1 MQSVSD
7 SALLDSASAPRRHNL
22 KMTAAVPDQLS
33 LARKLGFTVGD
44 YACNLYWQSLSIFLL
59 FFYTDVVG
67 LSAATAGLIYMVAS
81 IWDGAIDPVMG
92 AIADRTRSRFGRYRP
107 YILFGAVPLALCFAL
122 LYYNPPLSGAAL
134 VIWLLVTHIIFRT
147 SYTVLSIPFTS
158 LNARITSS
166 SNERATL
173 AGLRMIF
180 ATLAGLTIAS
190 TTQPLVAKLGGG
202 AADQGF
208 LAAAALFGLLATLIF
223 PLVFLAVREPQFSPA
238 EVSPARMRDY
248 WAAIRANRAFWVVM
262 ITVTCAVICATA
274 MGKSLL
280 YYFKYYL
287 HDEASSRL
295 ALSLV
300 AASGLVT
307 IPAWMLLNRFIG
319 KRLSW
324 FVATIIGLLGL
335 VFFAVTDIRSP
346 VAMTAFLVYMQI
358 GTLGL
363 MMTFWSMLP
372 DTVEYG
378 EWRSGV
384 RAESFIFGLGQFFLK
399 VALGLGAGLFGVA
412 LDLVGYIPNVQ
423 QSESTLAGM
432 KYIMLVLPAA
442 GLTLGFIAM
451 LFYPL
456 KRGVHESIVEQLAAR
471 KLAAPEALVPEN
483 A

>member
-1 MQSVSD
+1 VG
-7 SALLDSASAPRRHNL
+7 
-22 KMTAAVPDQLS
+22 AAVDRREFLTNAAPATDRLS

-59 FFYTDVVG
+59 FFYTDVAG
-67 LSAATAGLIYMVAS
+67 LSAASAGLIYMVAS

-107 YILFGAVPLALCFAL
+107 YVLFGAVPLALSFAL
-122 LYYNPPLSGAAL
+122 LYYRPPFTGAGL
-134 VIWLLVTHIIFRT
+134 VVWLLAAHIIFRT
-147 SYTVLSIPFTS
+147 SYTILSIPYTS

-166 SNERATL
+166 SSERATL
-173 AGLRMIF
+173 AGFRMLF

-190 TTQPLVAKLGGG
+190 ATQPLAASLGGG
-202 AADQGF
+202 AGGQGF
-208 LAAAALFGLLATLIF
+208 LFAAMIFAAIATVIF
-223 PLVFLAVREPQFSPA
+223 PLVFLAVREPQFNELERP
-238 EVSPARMRDY
+238 PARMADY

-262 ITVTCAVICATA
+262 IAVTCAVICATA

-287 HDEASSRL
+287 HDEAASRT

-307 IPAWMLLNRFIG
+307 IPLWMLVTRWIG
-319 KRLSW
+319 KRLAW
-324 FVATIIGLLGL
+324 FAATLIGLAGL
-335 VFFAVTDIRSP
+335 SFFAVTDIHAP
-346 VAMTAFLVYMQI
+346 VLMTAFLVYMQI

-363 MMTFWSMLP
+363 MLTFWSMLP

-378 EWRSGV
+378 EWRGGL

-399 VALGLGAGLFGVA
+399 VALGLGAGLFGLA
-412 LDLVGYIPNVQ
+412 LDMVGYIPNVE
-423 QSESTLAGM
+423 QSPATLQGM
-432 KYIMLVLPAA
+432 KHIMLVLPAA
-442 GLTLGFIAM
+442 GLSLGLVAM

-456 KRGVHESIVEQLAAR
+456 KRGVHEDIVRQLAIR
-471 KLAAPEALVPEN
+471 KDVVPEGLAQEN